1 MEKPLEELNST
12 DRDQDRL
19 ICGPWEQPLELTGDR
34 FHISSEMALRQQRP
48 AVRAES
54 WKRALA
60 TQGQLE
66 CSMAGRCGWGFQ
78 NSLCTQQEQQ

>member
-34 FHISSEMALRQQRP
+34 FHISSEMALRQQGHP
-48 AVRAES
+48 G
-54 WKRALA
+54 L
-60 TQGQLE
+60 Q
-66 CSMAGRCGWGFQ
+66 
-78 NSLCTQQEQQ
+78 